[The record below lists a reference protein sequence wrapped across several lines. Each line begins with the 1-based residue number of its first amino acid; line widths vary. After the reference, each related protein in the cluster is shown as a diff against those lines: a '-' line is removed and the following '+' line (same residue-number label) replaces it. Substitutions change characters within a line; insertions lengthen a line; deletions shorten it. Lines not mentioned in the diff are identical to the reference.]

1 MGGVSVPS
9 HLPDSRQS
17 LLGFDFE
24 GNEVWV
30 IRGIARKQ
38 YTCPGCYG
46 AVEIG
51 EDHVIAQTVHRVG
64 GTEHSHWHRGCALR
78 TLVPGLSRVKPVNA
92 RESGRAKLES
102 RGRRPAGKRGRRTP
116 RR

>member
-1 MGGVSVPS
+1 MSGLQG
-9 HLPDSRQS
+9 LPNPRQS
-17 LLGFDFE
+17 LLGISAE
-24 GNEVWV
+24 GDEVWL

-46 AVEIG
+46 NVEIG
-51 EDHVIAQTVHRVG
+51 EEHVIAQTVMRLG
-64 GTEHSHWHRGCALR
+64 GTEHRHWHRGCAKRILE
-78 TLVPGLSRVKPVNA
+78 PGLRRLKAVSA
-92 RESGRAKLES
+92 RESGPAKLAS